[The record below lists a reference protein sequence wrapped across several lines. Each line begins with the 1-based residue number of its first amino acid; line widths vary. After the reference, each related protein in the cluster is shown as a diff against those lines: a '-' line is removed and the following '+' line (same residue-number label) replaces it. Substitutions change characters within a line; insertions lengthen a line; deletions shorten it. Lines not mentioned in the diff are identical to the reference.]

1 MRMRA
6 LFILLVAAAAQGL
19 QQPRLVYPRLL
30 EERSADGRLVLHL
43 HDELTLNLEG
53 ASVAAPRMRVLT
65 QENGRPTTQF
75 YDGNEIN
82 RNLYQDAEKMA
93 TVSLETIGKSVQ
105 LEGIVGPNHR
115 IQPLPTAER
124 SESGLV
130 PHMIHEIERN
140 EMRDKVLTFTEG
152 NQLSHISGRA
162 DWNRAPIPPTEV
174 TVEVFIVADKPHHRY
189 FNTTKDFIV
198 YLCVTLNSAN
208 LRFQD
213 MTRPRVKL
221 ILTGAEKNLDESFLR
236 GNSKYTHDSQT
247 LGAFRVYATSK
258 KSSFGTPDVVFFF
271 TGRDVVTDQD
281 DGSISTNGLGIAYLG
296 GVCTDNY
303 VGLGEDRP
311 GFFNGM
317 FTFSHE
323 MGHLLGAQHD
333 GSKTIPLV
341 PGYMGSESCSWEQGY
356 LMSYKDKGANHQR
369 FSECSLRQMRLVIS
383 YRGQTCWVVL
393 STQEEQSDLY
403 PGNVVKP
410 EDVCR
415 NAIPDKTG
423 VYAEVVKPK
432 GNECKLKCSYDVRQG
447 SYVYTYSRMAD
458 APDYTSCG
466 ENRVCV
472 RGLCEYD
479 SKGRGNRTQK
489 RETPRPPVT
498 TRPTYRTTTRRSFF
512 DWYNRW
518 NRRN

>member
-1 MRMRA
+1 
-6 LFILLVAAAAQGL
+6 
-19 QQPRLVYPRLL
+19 
-30 EERSADGRLVLHL
+30 
-43 HDELTLNLEG
+43 
-53 ASVAAPRMRVLT
+53 
-65 QENGRPTTQF
+65 
-75 YDGNEIN
+75 
-82 RNLYQDAEKMA
+82 MA

-124 SESGLV
+124 SESGLI

-140 EMRDKVLTFTEG
+140 EMRDKVLTFTEE
-152 NQLSHISGRA
+152 NQLSRISGRA
-162 DWNRAPIPPTEV
+162 DGNRAPIPPAEV

-198 YLCVTLNSAN
+198 YFCVTLNS
-208 LRFQD
+208 
-213 MTRPRVKL
+213 VS
-221 ILTGAEKNLDESFLR
+221 DESFLR
-236 GNSKYTHDSQT
+236 GSSKYTHDSQT
-247 LGAFRVYATSK
+247 LGAFRVYAKSK

-271 TGRDVVTDQD
+271 TGNVANHDRINLLGMPLFTFR
-281 DGSISTNGLGIAYLG
+281 LGIAYLG

-333 GSKTIPLV
+333 GSKTVPLV
-341 PGYMGSESCSWEQGY
+341 PGYMGSESCSWEEGY

-369 FSECSLRQMRLVIS
+369 FSACSLRQMRLVIS

-393 STQEEQSDLY
+393 STQEEQVDLY

-410 EDVCR
+410 LDVCR
-415 NAIPDKTG
+415 NAMPDKTG
-423 VYAEVVKPK
+423 VYAEMATPK

-447 SYVYTYSRMAD
+447 GYIYTYSRLTD

-466 ENRVCV
+466 EKRVCV

-489 RETPRPPVT
+489 TETPRPTVTPKPTSRAT
-498 TRPTYRTTTRRSFF
+498 TRSWWSNWS
-512 DWYNRW
+512 WYNRQ